1 VTSKNCGNLRESLT
15 IFTACSNYLN
25 NFTYNTALTNIKSW
39 AYNVTQGY
47 NQIFLQNPY
56 QVQRGQFLMLNQL
69 TALIAIDTT
78 ENSKFSDLMWIKN

>member
-69 TALIAIDTT
+69 KLEILF
-78 ENSKFSDLMWIKN
+78 NSIE